1 MRTPGCE
8 EALEMLVKDKVS
20 LKSWVKFYRYH
31 ILESDYA
38 FGQKDD
44 LREGELGINPN
55 IYTHTHTHTYMYTH
69 THKIS
74 TYFVKRKPKPYKK
87 QNLSFRCTNHEC
99 RIPSNF

>member
-8 EALEMLVKDKVS
+8 EALEMLVKDKLS
-20 LKSWVKFYRYH
+20 LKSSVKFYRDH

-55 IYTHTHTHTYMYTH
+55 THTHTHTHTHTYVH
-69 THKIS
+69 THI
-74 TYFVKRKPKPYKK
+74 
-87 QNLSFRCTNHEC
+87 
-99 RIPSNF
+99 

>member
-55 IYTHTHTHTYMYTH
+55 IYIHIHTHTHICTH
-69 THKIS
+69 THIKYQLI
-74 TYFVKRKPKPYKK
+74 
-87 QNLSFRCTNHEC
+87 L
-99 RIPSNF
+99 